1 METKKPDPQKI
12 KDTFGLFL
20 KQSDVNYQFTNLVL
34 TDKAKALE
42 LAKRISSD
50 CDVSCYV
57 VDESFTLVH
66 DD

>member
-1 METKKPDPQKI
+1 MEKKQDPQNLKE
-12 KDTFGLFL
+12 TFGLFL
-20 KQSDVNYQFTNLVL
+20 KQSDVNYQFTNLVV
-34 TDKAKALE
+34 TDKAKALD

-50 CDVSCYV
+50 CGVSCYV